1 MSLHEIPAGFARAAA
16 PQTPAHVESGAPPDE
31 RLRLAMRELV
41 EKAQAR
47 AGVDVSPSL
56 AAMAAVLAE
65 AARPGAAVTPQP
77 VRLGSGPSEAAL
89 AATPPPA
96 ASQPVDP
103 LEERVRALKRAA
115 RSAALVEA
123 KALRAALRE
132 IDGALDAGR
141 REACAKAVAALEA
154 ALAARKTRPASTIA
168 AAGPRPSSPARPSD
182 RFESGLAAAAREMS
196 ALRGDVASL
205 AQLIESGEA
214 RRDRDAAE
222 RRDAD
227 ERGLAART
235 RRLEDADRDTAFM
248 AAFEAAARRLLDQI
262 ERTRAAPVES
272 RRVEGA
278 GEPPRAEAK
287 TRLEA
292 ALTAV
297 QGSLGELSERLARI
311 EAVPE
316 EARARAGLAASELAL
331 SNESARFAPP
341 FEAKPRAPHDGDA
354 AAADDIL
361 LEPGSG
367 FPFRP
372 AKPSVARPDERPCV
386 VYPDVVAT
394 ARRAAQERA
403 RKATARPG
411 ERARRRFGATA
422 WLAGAAVLSLAA
434 ALLALGA
441 AGRTGVALPSAALVL
456 NYLGLDEREQAP
468 APEAAPPADARSL
481 APDPLAA
488 APPAPAPPARKPIT
502 TLFDA
507 PSLTARDSALR
518 ALEQGPL
525 GVNEVGR

>member
-16 PQTPAHVESGAPPDE
+16 PQTPPRVESGAPPDE

-47 AGVDVSPSL
+47 AGIDVSPSL

-77 VRLGSGPSEAAL
+77 VRRGSGPSEAAL
-89 AATPPPA
+89 AAAPSPA
-96 ASQPVDP
+96 APQPADP
-103 LEERVRALKRAA
+103 LVERVLALKRAA
-115 RSAALVEA
+115 RSAALAEA

-154 ALAARKTRPASTIA
+154 ALAARKTRPARTIA
-168 AAGPRPSSPARPSD
+168 AVGPRPSSPARLSD
-182 RFESGLAAAAREMS
+182 RVESGLAAAAREMS
-196 ALRGDVASL
+196 ELRGDVASL
-205 AQLIESGEA
+205 ARLIESGEA
-214 RRDRDAAE
+214 RRE
-222 RRDAD
+222 ID

-235 RRLEDADRDTAFM
+235 RRLEEADRDAAFM

-262 ERTRAAPVES
+262 EKTRAAPVES
-272 RRVEGA
+272 RRGEGA
-278 GEPPRAEAK
+278 GGAPRAEAK

-316 EARARAGLAASELAL
+316 ASARAGLAASEPAL
-331 SNESARFAPP
+331 SNESARFAP
-341 FEAKPRAPHDGDA
+341 FETTPRAPPHPFAPHAGDA
-354 AAADDIL
+354 AADDDVL

-367 FPFRP
+367 FPLRP
-372 AKPSVARPDERPCV
+372 ARSSAVKPDERPCV
-386 VYPDVVAT
+386 VYPDVVAA
-394 ARRAAQERA
+394 ARRAAHERA
-403 RKATARPG
+403 RKPSARPA
-411 ERARRRFGATA
+411 ETARRRFGATA
-422 WLAGAAVLSLAA
+422 WLAGAAILSLAA

-441 AGRTGVALPSAALVL
+441 AGRSGVAFPSAALVL
-456 NYLGLDEREQAP
+456 NYLGLDEPERAP
-468 APEAAPPADARSL
+468 APEAAPPADARPP
-481 APDPLAA
+481 APDPLPA
-488 APPAPAPPARKPIT
+488 APPAPAPPARKPVT